1 MQKMKYE
8 VPDMEIIE
16 FESEDIIT
24 ASGMNDLGASLEMR
38 EIGATFSNI

>member
-24 ASGMNDLGASLEMR
+24 ASGMNNLGASFGDE
-38 EIGATFSNI
+38 GNWSDFQ